1 MKILN
6 LVTLLILT
14 SNSYA
19 VCDPN
24 ITPTAPNNRYE
35 LVNNGIEVK
44 DLQTGLIWQRCSLG
58 QTWSGTTCT
67 GTAATYNWINALRT
81 TVNMGNGWRV
91 PNIKELASL
100 VEQACYNPSINE
112 TYFSNTASNYYWSAS
127 PVSDEKNTAW
137 VVNFHNGNV
146 HGFYGADKSNSN
158 YVRLVRYS
166 Q

>member
-67 GTAATYNWINALRT
+67 GTATTYNWINALRT

-100 VEQACYNPSINE
+100 VEQTC
-112 TYFSNTASNYYWSAS
+112 
-127 PVSDEKNTAW
+127 
-137 VVNFHNGNV
+137 
-146 HGFYGADKSNSN
+146 
-158 YVRLVRYS
+158 
-166 Q
+166 